1 MTEQTLYIQGDK
13 EYHGTDVVDALAHYG
28 PAQFMLRLSYRLF
41 GDLKLEFSN
50 RWPAF
55 KQLHNLACEL
65 SGWQWPPIE
74 EPF

>member
-1 MTEQTLYIQGDK
+1 MTEQTLYIPGDK
-13 EYHGTDVVDALAHYG
+13 EYRGTDVVDALAHYG
-28 PAQFMLRLSYRLF
+28 PAQFMIRLANRLWR
-41 GDLKLEFSN
+41 DMALEFSN

-65 SGWQWPPIE
+65 SEWAWTPIQ